1 MIGAYTVFLAVVW
14 KKLPDTVP
22 SHFNAAGTPDAYG
35 GKAVLLLEPI
45 LAILIFALI
54 AFVRRIPSA
63 WNFPVRVTD
72 RNRDRLYAIGN
83 TMMDILLPLTV
94 FLMLYIGL
102 MSILTLPVVV
112 LYPALAAMLL
122 DIVISIVRM
131 VRMRDPGDA
140 DNSGRFY

>member
-1 MIGAYTVFLAVVW
+1 
-14 KKLPDTVP
+14 
-22 SHFNAAGTPDAYG
+22 
-35 GKAVLLLEPI
+35 
-45 LAILIFALI
+45 
-54 AFVRRIPSA
+54 
-63 WNFPVRVTD
+63 
-72 RNRDRLYAIGN
+72 
-83 TMMDILLPLTV
+83 MMDILLPLTV